1 MKIMG
6 QKGLI
11 NKVFIVIFVTIFFY
25 GIIIVLS
32 DFDLVVEKTFEIN
45 FQYLPIIIS
54 LQVTSVF
61 VGTIKFHRLLQKL
74 KIPILFKESFKLFML
89 GRFMGITPGGTG
101 IIIKSHI
108 LKKNY
113 GKPISSTLPVL
124 LIERWTE
131 ILAIL
136 IIVTCLLFWVDIY
149 ESKIILGIGYALFV
163 ISILVAYNKK
173 SFLLF
178 KKFSEKIKFLNRFAT
193 SLDESRDS
201 LSILSNKRTFSEALG
216 LSMIT
221 KVIQLTI
228 VFLCF
233 ISVGIDLDYFTTG
246 LIYYTALIAGVLT
259 FIPAGMIVTES
270 GMIALLLEFNVE
282 LVTATLGVFFVR
294 IVTLWAG
301 MVMGAITSRLVLKG
315 KQK

>member
-1 MKIMG
+1 MEH
-6 QKGLI
+6 KGLV
-11 NKVFIVIFVTIFFY
+11 NKAFIVIFVTIFFY

-32 DFDLVVEKTFEIN
+32 DFDLVVEKTFQIN
-45 FQYLPIIIS
+45 FQYIPIIIS
-54 LQVTSVF
+54 LQIASVF
-61 VGTIKFHRLLQKL
+61 VGSVKFHRLLQKL
-74 KIPILFKESFKLFML
+74 KIPIPFKESFKLFML

-101 IIIKSHI
+101 IIIKSHL

-113 GKPISSTLPVL
+113 GKSISSTLPVL

-136 IIVTCLLFWVDIY
+136 IIITGLLFWVDIY
-149 ESKIILGIGYALFV
+149 ESKIILGIGCALFV

-178 KKFSEKIKFLNRFAT
+178 KKFTQKIKFLNKFAS
-193 SLDESRDS
+193 SLDESRDP
-201 LSILSNKRTFSEALG
+201 LSVLSNKRTFSEALG
-216 LSMIT
+216 LSLIA
-221 KVIQLTI
+221 KGISLTI

-246 LIYYTALIAGVLT
+246 LIYYTALIAGLLT

-270 GMIALLLEFNVE
+270 SMIALLLEFNVE
-282 LVTATLGVFFVR
+282 LVIATLGVFFVR

-301 MVMGAITSRLVLKG
+301 IVMGIITSRLVLKE